1 MLARAVR
8 CALATL
14 AGGALALP
22 AFAQMEEIV
31 VTATKRE
38 QTLQDIPVAVT
49 VTQAEVIAQAQIQ
62 DILDLQSIV
71 PSLRV
76 TQLQTSTQTNFLIRG
91 FGNGANNPGIEPAV
105 GVFIDGV
112 YRSRSASQIGDLL
125 DISRV
130 EVLRGPQ
137 STLFGKNASAG
148 VISVVTQLP
157 SYEFGGH
164 GEVSLGNY
172 NARIVQG
179 RVTGPI
185 TDNMAYS
192 LAGSWNQRDGY
203 FDNLFNGQE
212 TNERDRW
219 SLRGQL
225 LIEPN
230 DRHRYRLIADFARID
245 EDCCGVVN
253 LVDGPTGALVRA
265 VGGEIYTDDPFDRR
279 AFFDRQPENR
289 VDNGGISLNAD
300 WQFDRMSLTSITS
313 ARRQEAEFNYDTD
326 FTSANLVPTN
336 LNIQEIDTFTQE
348 LRLTSNGDGV
358 FDWQVG
364 GFFFKEDVEYSNGI
378 FYGDAFRPY
387 ATGLIAAATGSPTVL
402 TDLEAALGLPGGTF
416 FAPGQG
422 GEVEF
427 EQDNTSYTLFAQ
439 GDWRMTDRA
448 TLTLGVAYLQ
458 DRKNIVGRDNTT
470 DVFSSL
476 NFVDIGFAQA
486 FGALTGLP
494 PTPGNIGGNPA
505 AAQQA
510 DFISVT
516 PCSATSPPP
525 ACNSLL
531 GLYPLQFIA
540 PIIPFDDG
548 RSNDSRMNYTLRLAF
563 ELNDSINVYGG
574 VSTGYKSTSW
584 NLSRDSRPFGGPDAS
599 PLGGFANPF
608 YARYGTR
615 FARPEKST
623 VYEIGMKAQWETLAL
638 NLAIFDQVIKDFQSN
653 IFVGTGFVLD
663 NAGKQSTQGV
673 EVELSYR
680 PNPQWELGFS
690 GTFMDPVYDSFPGA
704 QGVDGPVDLTGERPS
719 GIHRQSV
726 STAATYYWQAGQLD
740 GFLRADYL
748 YESNVR
754 VVSNVPELLAQRQVN
769 MLNASAGVTVSG
781 WDVLLWGRNLTG
793 NDYLIS
799 AFPSV
804 AQAGSF
810 SGYPNAPRT
819 YGITLRRGF

>member
-1 MLARAVR
+1 M
-8 CALATL
+8 T
-14 AGGALALP
+14 LP

-185 TDNMAYS
+185 SDNVAYS

-203 FDNLFNGQE
+203 FENLFNGQE

-230 DRHRYRLIADFARID
+230 DRHRYRVIADFARID

-265 VGGEIYTDDPFDRR
+265 VGGEIYTGDPFDRR

-289 VDNGGISLNAD
+289 VDNGGVSLNAD

-313 ARRQEAEFNYDTD
+313 ARRQEAEFDYDTD

-336 LNIQEIDTFTQE
+336 RNVQEIDTFTQE
-348 LRLTSNGDGV
+348 LRLTSNGEGA
-358 FDWQVG
+358 FDWQLG
-364 GFFFKEDVEYSNGI
+364 GFFFKEDVEYLNGI
-378 FYGDAFRPY
+378 FYGDAFRAY

-402 TDLEAALGLPGGTF
+402 NDLEAALGLPGGTF

-422 GEVEF
+422 GEVDF

-439 GDWRMTDRA
+439 GDWRMTERA

-458 DRKNIVGRDNTT
+458 DRKKIVGRDNTT

-516 PCSATSPPP
+516 PCSATNPPP
-525 ACNSLL
+525 ACNTLL

-563 ELNDSINVYGG
+563 ELNDNINVYGG

-584 NLSRDSRPFGGPDAS
+584 NLSRDSRPVGGPDAS

-638 NLAIFDQVIKDFQSN
+638 NVAIFDQVIKDFQSN

-663 NAGKQSTQGV
+663 NAGKQSTEGV
-673 EVELSYR
+673 EIELMYR

-690 GTFMDPVYDSFPGA
+690 GTFMNPVYDSFPGA
-704 QGVDGPVDLTGERPS
+704 QGVSGPVDLSGERPS

-819 YGITLRRGF
+819 YGVTLRRGF

>member
-1 MLARAVR
+1 M
-8 CALATL
+8 
-14 AGGALALP
+14 
-22 AFAQMEEIV
+22 

-148 VISVVTQLP
+148 VISVITQLP

-164 GEVSLGNY
+164 GEISLGNY

-179 RVTGPI
+179 RITGPI

-203 FDNLFNGQE
+203 FENLFNGQE

-230 DRHRYRLIADFARID
+230 DRHRYRVIADFARID

-265 VGGEIYTDDPFDRR
+265 VGGEIYTGNPFDRR
-279 AFFDRQPENR
+279 AYFDRQPENR
-289 VDNGGISLNAD
+289 VDNGGVSLNAD

-313 ARRQEAEFNYDTD
+313 ARRQKAEFDYDTD

-336 LNIQEIDTFTQE
+336 LNKQEIDTFTQE
-348 LRLTSNGDGV
+348 FRLTSNGEGP
-358 FDWQVG
+358 FDWQLG
-364 GFFFKEDVEYSNGI
+364 GFFFKEDVEYLNGI
-378 FYGDAFRPY
+378 FYGDAFRAY
-387 ATGLIAAATGSPTVL
+387 ATGLIAAATGSATVL
-402 TDLEAALGLPGGTF
+402 NDLEAALGLPGGTF

-422 GEVEF
+422 GEVDF
-427 EQDNTSYTLFAQ
+427 EQDNTSYTVFAQ
-439 GDWRMTDRA
+439 GDWRVTDRA

-458 DRKNIVGRDNTT
+458 DRKKIVGRDNTT

-494 PTPGNIGGNPA
+494 PTPGNIGGNLV

-516 PCSATSPPP
+516 PCSATNPPP
-525 ACNSLL
+525 VCNSLL

-563 ELNDSINVYGG
+563 ELTDNINVYGG

-623 VYEIGMKAQWETLAL
+623 VYEIGLKAQWETLAL
-638 NLAIFDQVIKDFQSN
+638 NVAIFDQVIKDFQSN

-663 NAGKQSTQGV
+663 NAGKQSTEGV
-673 EVELSYR
+673 EIELMYR

-690 GTFMDPVYDSFPGA
+690 GTFMNPLYDSFPGA
-704 QGVDGPVDLTGERPS
+704 QGVAGPVDLSGERPA

-740 GFLRADYL
+740 GFVRADYL
-748 YESNVR
+748 YESNER